1 MSMCQFIS
9 SDRHVLSLSAG
20 DGLKLG
26 CFSLFFCRRYSCLG
40 EAAFIMR
47 CEKCKGSPG
56 WPTIL
61 ADNSQSAEMRI
72 SPPRQF
78 GFLYHLPAGFLLLF
92 QFEFLYYLPAAF
104 LFLVSLLAGFLRYC
118 EFGCVNALPAGFLR
132 FCEFGFLHARPTG
145 FLLSCE
151 FGFLYSLQSSWNS
164 NRISLC
170 TLQGSLERESN
181 SGKKRPS
188 ALQWRN
194 TPRCHSTKVQQYH
207 STTNDQ
213 HDSLERE
220 GTSFWR
226 KGPVHLCGSTQSV
239 LHTTVH
245 CTSNHQWSLE
255 RESTSLG
262 RKGPV
267 H

>member
-1 MSMCQFIS
+1 MSTCQFIS

-78 GFLYHLPAGFLLLF
+78 GFLYHLPAGFLCHLPAGFLLLF

-104 LFLVSLLAGFLRYC
+104 LFLVSLISFGWISSLLWIWMCQRSSSWISPFLWIWISPRSS
-118 EFGCVNALPAGFLR
+118 NWISSILWIWIS
-132 FCEFGFLHARPTG
+132 
-145 FLLSCE
+145 LLSSIQLE
-151 FGFLYSLQSSWNS
+151 F
-164 NRISLC
+164 
-170 TLQGSLERESN
+170 
-181 SGKKRPS
+181 
-188 ALQWRN
+188 
-194 TPRCHSTKVQQYH
+194 
-207 STTNDQ
+207 
-213 HDSLERE
+213 
-220 GTSFWR
+220 
-226 KGPVHLCGSTQSV
+226 
-239 LHTTVH
+239 
-245 CTSNHQWSLE
+245 
-255 RESTSLG
+255 
-262 RKGPV
+262 
-267 H
+267 

>member
-1 MSMCQFIS
+1 MSTCQFIS

-72 SPPRQF
+72 SPPLVNWDFSVIFQLDF
-78 GFLYHLPAGFLLLF
+78 SSSFNVNFFTIFQLHFSF
-92 QFEFLYYLPAAF
+92 QFKLNFST
-104 LFLVSLLAGFLRYC
+104 LFLAGFLRYC
-118 EFGCVNALPAGFLR
+118 QFGFLNNLQVG
-132 FCEFGFLHARPTG
+132 FLCCCEFGFLYTLPTG

-181 SGKKRPS
+181 SWKKRPG

-194 TPRCHSTKVQQYH
+194 TPQYHGTTVLQWWCNSTTVQYH
-207 STTNDQ
+207 STTLPQ
-213 HDSLERE
+213 
-220 GTSFWR
+220 
-226 KGPVHLCGSTQSV
+226 
-239 LHTTVH
+239 
-245 CTSNHQWSLE
+245 
-255 RESTSLG
+255 
-262 RKGPV
+262 
-267 H
+267 